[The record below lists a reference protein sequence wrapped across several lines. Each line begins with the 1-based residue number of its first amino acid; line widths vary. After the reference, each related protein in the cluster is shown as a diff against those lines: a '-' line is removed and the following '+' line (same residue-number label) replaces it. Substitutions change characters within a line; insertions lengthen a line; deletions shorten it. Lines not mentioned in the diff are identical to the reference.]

1 MSTSSILFKEK
12 SNKEINKGKYS
23 TKNKYGL
30 CSAPALWEL
39 AKWYELM
46 GDLTLLYLL
55 KILDLMKK
63 VLWRYFLFRWLEWIK
78 TTMWTDKAQQSN

>member
-39 AKWYELM
+39 AK
-46 GDLTLLYLL
+46 
-55 KILDLMKK
+55 
-63 VLWRYFLFRWLEWIK
+63 
-78 TTMWTDKAQQSN
+78 